1 MKRRVEIRPM
11 QADDLREVFLLG
23 RECFSTQATAAA
35 RVWNERTLADV
46 LASGLDLSFVARY
59 KKKVSGFLIARPD
72 GEDDAVMI
80 EWLCAGYISDG
91 PTAEELLQVF
101 QQSMSER
108 MCVRIDVVIPRE
120 NQELSAIFKK
130 FGFTE
135 SNQQL
140 IMENFP
146 QKQGN

>member
-1 MKRRVEIRPM
+1 MKRRVEILPM
-11 QADDLREVFLLG
+11 QADDLRDVFLLG

-35 RVWNERTLADV
+35 RPWNEQTLADV
-46 LASGLDLSFVARY
+46 LVNGLDLSFVARY
-59 KKKVSGFLIARPD
+59 KKKLSGFLIARPD

-80 EWLCAGYISDG
+80 EWLCAGSITGG

-108 MCVRIDVVIPRE
+108 MCGRIDIVIPIENRE
-120 NQELSAIFKK
+120 LYAIFKK

-135 SNQQL
+135 SNQL
-140 IMENFP
+140 LTMENFP